1 MQLDTVAKLSSPV
14 PHPQRYFPASFLS
27 GGRVSGKT
35 GTAMLSALS
44 IRDFVLID
52 KLDLGFEDGLAAL
65 TGETGAGKSILL
77 DALGLALGGR
87 ADAGTVRKGAA
98 TASVAASFD
107 LSAGHPAF
115 ALLSEQGL
123 DAPEPGAPLILRRS
137 LGADGRSRAFANDQ
151 ACSVGLLRQ
160 LGGLLVEVHGQ
171 FDTHGLF
178 DAATHC
184 ALLDQ
189 WAGLAKEAGAVARAF
204 DAWRDARAALAAER
218 AKLEEARREEE
229 YLRHAARELD
239 DSDPKPG
246 EERELSEKRA
256 LLQAREKLT
265 GALAD
270 AKSEIEA
277 HKGAEGA
284 LRAASRAL
292 ERVAAHAGGRFDAAI
307 AALERAASETL
318 DAAAAIDD
326 AAEALNVGGA
336 DLEKTEDRLFALRAL
351 ARKHRI
357 DVDGLTALRESM
369 SAKLAALDAGEGNLK
384 KLEQAE
390 RGAKSAYLAEA
401 KKLSASRNAAS
412 AKLDKALAKEL
423 PPLKLDKAR
432 FRTSLLALE
441 ESEWGASG
449 LERVAFE
456 VATIPG
462 AEPGPLAKIAS
473 GGEMARLMLAL
484 KVVLAAASA
493 KRGAAPSLIFDEVDS
508 GIGGAAAA
516 AVGERLAKLAKTAQV
531 LVVTHSPQVAARA
544 TTHLRVAKTASAK
557 SASTS
562 VVALDAKERREEI
575 ARMLAGATIT
585 DAARAAADALLAGEA
600 A

>member
-1 MQLDTVAKLSSPV
+1 
-14 PHPQRYFPASFLS
+14 
-27 GGRVSGKT
+27 
-35 GTAMLSALS
+35 MLSALS

-52 KLDLGFEDGLAAL
+52 KLDLAFEDGLAAL

-77 DALGLALGGR
+77 DALGLALGSR
-87 ADAGTVRKGAA
+87 ADASTVRKGAA
-98 TASVAASFD
+98 AAAVAASFD
-107 LSAGHPAF
+107 LAKDHPAL
-115 ALLSEQGL
+115 ALLAEQGL

-160 LGGLLVEVHGQ
+160 LGALLVEVHGQ

-178 DAATHC
+178 DPATHR

-189 WAGLAKEAGAVARAF
+189 WAGLGRDSDAVAGAYDSWEGARE
-204 DAWRDARAALAAER
+204 ALAAER
-218 AKLEEARREEE
+218 AKLDEARREEE

-239 DSDPKPG
+239 EADPKPG
-246 EERELSEKRA
+246 EERALSENRA

-265 GALAD
+265 AALAE

-277 HKGAEGA
+277 HKGVDGA
-284 LRAASRAL
+284 LRAAARAL
-292 ERVAAHAGGRFDAAI
+292 ERAAPHAGTRFDAAI
-307 AALERAASETL
+307 SALQRAQSETL

-326 AAEALNVGGA
+326 AAEALNEGGN
-336 DLEKTEDRLFALRAL
+336 DLEKTEERLFALRAL
-351 ARKHRI
+351 ARKHRT
-357 DVDGLTALRESM
+357 DVEGLVALRESM
-369 SAKLAALDAGEGNLK
+369 DTKLAALDAGEGNLK

-390 RGAKSAYLAEA
+390 RGAKSAYLGVA
-401 KKLSASRNAAS
+401 KALSAARGAA
-412 AKLDKALAKEL
+412 AGKLDKALAKEL

-432 FRTSLLALE
+432 FRTKLEALDE
-441 ESEWGASG
+441 TAWGPGG

-456 VATIPG
+456 VATLPG

-493 KRGAAPSLIFDEVDS
+493 KRGALPALIFDEVDS

-544 TTHLRVAKTASAK
+544 STHLRVAKTAAAK
-557 SASTS
+557 SASTT
-562 VVALDAKERREEI
+562 VTALDAGARREEI
-575 ARMLAGATIT
+575 ARMLAGATVT

>member
-1 MQLDTVAKLSSPV
+1 
-14 PHPQRYFPASFLS
+14 
-27 GGRVSGKT
+27 
-35 GTAMLSALS
+35 MLSALS
-44 IRDFVLID
+44 VRDFVLID
-52 KLDLGFEDGLAAL
+52 KLDLAFEDGLAAL

-77 DALGLALGGR
+77 DALGLALGSR

-98 TASVAASFD
+98 AAAVAASFD
-107 LSAGHPAF
+107 LAKDHPAL
-115 ALLSEQGL
+115 ALLAEQGL
-123 DAPEPGAPLILRRS
+123 DAPEPGASLILRRS

-160 LGGLLVEVHGQ
+160 LGALLVEIHGQ

-178 DAATHC
+178 DPATHR

-189 WAGLAKEAGAVARAF
+189 WAGLNNDSGAVADTFAGWK
-204 DAWRDARAALAAER
+204 ASRDALAAER
-218 AKLEEARREEE
+218 AKLDEARREEE

-239 DSDPKPG
+239 EADPKPD
-246 EERELSEKRA
+246 EERALSEKRA

-265 GALAD
+265 AALAE

-277 HKGAEGA
+277 HKGVDGA
-284 LRAASRAL
+284 LRAAARAL
-292 ERVAAHAGGRFDAAI
+292 ERVAPHAGPRFDAAI
-307 AALERAASETL
+307 AALQRAQSETL

-326 AAEALNVGGA
+326 AAEALNEGGA
-336 DLEKTEDRLFALRAL
+336 DIEKTEERLFALRAL
-351 ARKHRI
+351 ARKHRT
-357 DVDGLTALRESM
+357 DVEGLAALRETM
-369 SAKLAALDAGEGNLK
+369 AAKLAALDAGEGRLK

-390 RGAKSAYLAEA
+390 RGAKSAYLGAA
-401 KKLSASRNAAS
+401 KALSTARGAA
-412 AKLDKALAKEL
+412 AGKLDKALAKEL

-432 FRTSLLALE
+432 FRTRLE
-441 ESEWGASG
+441 TLDEADWGPGG

-456 VATIPG
+456 VATLPG
-462 AEPGPLAKIAS
+462 AEPSPLAKIAS

-493 KRGAAPSLIFDEVDS
+493 KRGALPALIFDEVDS

-544 TTHLRVAKTASAK
+544 SMHLRVAKTADAK
-557 SASTS
+557 SASAT
-562 VVALDAKERREEI
+562 VTPLDAAARREEI
-575 ARMLAGATIT
+575 ARMLAGATVT

>member
-1 MQLDTVAKLSSPV
+1 
-14 PHPQRYFPASFLS
+14 
-27 GGRVSGKT
+27 
-35 GTAMLSALS
+35 MLAALS

-52 KLDLGFEDGLAAL
+52 RLDLGFEDGLAAL

-87 ADAGTVRKGAA
+87 AESGTVRKGAA
-98 TASVAASFD
+98 GAAVAATFD
-107 LSAGHPAF
+107 LPAGHPA
-115 ALLSEQGL
+115 AAMLAEQGL
-123 DAPEPGAPLILRRS
+123 DAPEPGAPLILRRT

-160 LGGLLVEVHGQ
+160 LGALLVEIHGQ

-178 DAATHC
+178 DAGTHR

-189 WAGLAKEAGAVARAF
+189 WAGLGKDAETTARAY
-204 DAWRDARAALAAER
+204 DALKTARDALAAER

-239 DSDPKPG
+239 EADPKLG
-246 EERELSEKRA
+246 EERDLAEKRA
-256 LLQAREKLT
+256 LLQAREKLA
-265 GALAD
+265 GALAE
-270 AKSEIEA
+270 AKGEIEA
-277 HKGAEGA
+277 HKGVEGA
-284 LRAASRAL
+284 LRAAARAL
-292 ERVAAHAGGRFDAAI
+292 ERAAPQAGGRFDAAI
-307 AALERAASETL
+307 AALERARSETL

-326 AAEALNVGGA
+326 AAEALNEGGA
-336 DLEKTEDRLFALRAL
+336 DLEKTEERLFALRAL
-351 ARKHRI
+351 ARKHRT
-357 DVDGLTALRESM
+357 DVDGLAALRTDM
-369 SAKLAALDAGEGNLK
+369 TAKLAALDAGEGNLK

-390 RGAKSAYLAEA
+390 RGAKSAYLAAA
-401 KKLSASRNAAS
+401 KTLSAAREAA
-412 AKLDKALAKEL
+412 AGKLDKALAKEL

-432 FRTSLLALE
+432 FRTRLE
-441 ESEWGASG
+441 KLDEAEWGAGG

-456 VATIPG
+456 VATLPG

-473 GGEMARLMLAL
+473 GGEMSRLMLAL
-484 KVVLAAASA
+484 KVVLAAAGA
-493 KRGAAPSLIFDEVDS
+493 KRGALPTLIFDEVDS

-544 TTHLRVAKTASAK
+544 ATHLRVAKTTGAK

-562 VVALDAKERREEI
+562 VALLSAPERREEI
-575 ARMLAGATIT
+575 ARMLAGATVT

>member
-1 MQLDTVAKLSSPV
+1 
-14 PHPQRYFPASFLS
+14 
-27 GGRVSGKT
+27 
-35 GTAMLSALS
+35 MLSALS

-98 TASVAASFD
+98 SASVAASFD
-107 LSAGHPAF
+107 LGDGHPAF
-115 ALLSEQGL
+115 ALLAEQGL

-137 LGADGRSRAFANDQ
+137 LGTDGRSRAFANDQ

-160 LGGLLVEVHGQ
+160 LGALLVEVHGQ

-178 DAATHC
+178 DAATHR

-189 WAGLAKEAGAVARAF
+189 WAGLGKDSDAVARAHV
-204 DAWRDARAALAAER
+204 AWKEARDALAAER

-239 DSDPKPG
+239 DADPKPG
-246 EERELSEKRA
+246 EERELAEKRG
-256 LLQAREKLT
+256 LLQAREKLFA
-265 GALAD
+265 ALAE
-270 AKSEIEA
+270 AKGEIEA
-277 HKGAEGA
+277 HKGVEGA
-284 LRAASRAL
+284 LGTAARAL
-292 ERVAAHAGGRFDAAI
+292 ERMAPHAGGRFDK
-307 AALERAASETL
+307 ALALIERARSEAM
-318 DAAAAIDD
+318 DAAAEIDD
-326 AAEALNVGGA
+326 VAQALSEGGT
-336 DLEKTEDRLFALRAL
+336 DLEKTEERLFALRAL
-351 ARKHRI
+351 ARKHRV
-357 DVDGLTALRESM
+357 DVDALAALRDGFA
-369 SAKLAALDAGEGNLK
+369 AKLAALDAGEGNLK

-390 RGAKSAYLAEA
+390 RGAKSAYLTEA
-401 KKLSASRNAAS
+401 KKLSAARVAA
-412 AKLDKALAKEL
+412 ATKLDKALAKEL

-432 FRTSLLALE
+432 FRTSLLALDE
-441 ESEWGASG
+441 AEWGPGG

-456 VATIPG
+456 VATLPG
-462 AEPGPLAKIAS
+462 AEPGALAKIAS
-473 GGEMARLMLAL
+473 GGELARLMLAL

-493 KRGAAPSLIFDEVDS
+493 KRGAAPALIFDEVDS

-562 VVALDAKERREEI
+562 VAVLGPAERREEI
-575 ARMLAGATIT
+575 ARMLAGATVT

>member
-1 MQLDTVAKLSSPV
+1 
-14 PHPQRYFPASFLS
+14 
-27 GGRVSGKT
+27 
-35 GTAMLSALS
+35 MLSALS

-52 KLDLGFEDGLAAL
+52 KLDLAFEDGLAAL

-107 LSAGHPAF
+107 LADGHPAF
-115 ALLSEQGL
+115 ALMAEQGL
-123 DAPEPGAPLILRRS
+123 DAPELGAPLILRRT
-137 LGADGRSRAFANDQ
+137 LGTDGRSRAFANDQ

-178 DAATHC
+178 DPATHR

-189 WAGLAKEAGAVARAF
+189 WAGLGKDSGAVARAY
-204 DAWRDARAALAAER
+204 DAWRETRAALAAER

-239 DSDPKPG
+239 DADPKPG
-246 EERELSEKRA
+246 EERELAEKRA
-256 LLQAREKLT
+256 LLQAREKLA
-265 GALAD
+265 GALAE

-277 HKGAEGA
+277 HKGVEGA
-284 LRAASRAL
+284 LRAAARAL
-292 ERVAAHAGGRFDAAI
+292 ERAAPHAGGRFDASL
-307 AALERAASETL
+307 AALERAVSETL

-326 AAEALNVGGA
+326 AADALNEGGA
-336 DLEKTEDRLFALRAL
+336 DLEKTEERLFALRAL

-357 DVDGLTALRESM
+357 DVDGLAALRDGM
-369 SAKLAALDAGEGNLK
+369 AAKLAALDAGEGNLK

-390 RGAKSAYLAEA
+390 RGAKSAYLTEA
-401 KKLSASRNAAS
+401 KKLSAARSAAS

-432 FRTSLLALE
+432 FRTKLEALAE
-441 ESEWGASG
+441 AEWGPGG

-456 VATIPG
+456 VATLPG

-493 KRGAAPSLIFDEVDS
+493 KRGAVPSLIFDEVDS